1 MLSGA
6 PDSPITGSLKNRE
19 SRAAMAMATHHTA
32 NRNIKALDS
41 FISPPLPACQKP
53 GIENKNK
60 LKTGK
65 SRDASRA
72 RLRR

>member
-1 MLSGA
+1 
-6 PDSPITGSLKNRE
+6 
-19 SRAAMAMATHHTA
+19 MAMATHHTA